1 MRLPMP
7 LDKNRKQENRIM
19 SFYLGFDAGGTK
31 TDCALADENSILARA
46 QNGSIKPLRVSAAQ
60 AEANTRALLEEISR
74 QSGVDLKQVSVSCV
88 GTAGVRF
95 PQTKEWMQ
103 QIISRYSGG
112 EILVCGDETT
122 ALDAAFPG
130 QAGVLVIGGTGS
142 NILGRTSTG
151 ETFNVGGWGSAL
163 GDEGSGYWIGH
174 EGLKRALRAH
184 DFQQPTMIIDKV
196 MRFWSAAT
204 LGDLANIGNQSPFPD
219 FSQLAPLIVECAE
232 AGDPVALS
240 VLQLGGQMLGENAV
254 HAVRRLRALEPDAPL
269 PGIGYVGGILKSV
282 SFVRDSMIETI
293 HRALPNVKVLAEAVD
308 PVIGALWRARN
319 RIR

>member
-1 MRLPMP
+1 MAL
-7 LDKNRKQENRIM
+7 
-19 SFYLGFDAGGTK
+19 YLGFDAGGTK
-31 TDCALADENSILARA
+31 TDCALADETNILART

-60 AEANTRALLEEISR
+60 AEANMRALLEEIGR
-74 QSGVDLKQVSVSCV
+74 QSGVDLKQVAVSCV

-103 QIISRYSGG
+103 QIISRYAGG
-112 EILVCGDETT
+112 EILVVGDETT

-142 NILGRTSTG
+142 NILGRTSSD

-174 EGLKRALRAH
+174 EGLKRALRAY
-184 DFQQPTMIIDKV
+184 DFQQPTMIVDKV
-196 MRFWSAAT
+196 MRFWNAAT
-204 LGDLANIGNQSPFPD
+204 LGDLANIGNQTPFPD
-219 FSQLAPLIVECAE
+219 FSLLAPLVVECAE
-232 AGDPVALS
+232 AGDAVAFN

-254 HAVRRLRALEPDAPL
+254 HAARRLRALEPDAPL
-269 PGIGYVGGILKSV
+269 PGIAFVGGILKSV
-282 SFVRDSMIETI
+282 AFVRESMVETI
-293 HRALPNVKVLAEAVD
+293 HRALPTVKVLPEAVD

-319 RIR
+319 RVH

>member
-1 MRLPMP
+1 MAL
-7 LDKNRKQENRIM
+7 
-19 SFYLGFDAGGTK
+19 YLGFDAGGTK

-60 AEANTRALLEEISR
+60 AEANMHGLLEEISR
-74 QSGVDLKQVSVSCV
+74 QSGADLKQVAVSCV
-88 GTAGVRF
+88 GTAGLRF

-103 QIISRYSGG
+103 QIISRHAGG
-112 EILVCGDETT
+112 EILVCGDEAT

-142 NILGRTSTG
+142 NILGRTSSG

-174 EGLKRALRAH
+174 EGLKNALRAH
-184 DFQQPTMIIDKV
+184 DFQQPTMIVDKV
-196 MRFWSAAT
+196 MQFWSAPT
-204 LGDLANIGNQSPFPD
+204 LGDLAEIGNQTPFPD
-219 FSQLAPLIVECAE
+219 FSLLAPIIVECAE
-232 AGDPVALS
+232 AGDAVALD
-240 VLQLGGQMLGENAV
+240 VLHLGGRMLGENAA

-269 PGIGYVGGILKSV
+269 PGIAYVGGILKSV
-282 SFVRDSMIETI
+282 GLVRESMIETI
-293 HRALPNVKVLAEAVD
+293 HRNLPMVKVLSEAVD

-319 RIR
+319 RVI